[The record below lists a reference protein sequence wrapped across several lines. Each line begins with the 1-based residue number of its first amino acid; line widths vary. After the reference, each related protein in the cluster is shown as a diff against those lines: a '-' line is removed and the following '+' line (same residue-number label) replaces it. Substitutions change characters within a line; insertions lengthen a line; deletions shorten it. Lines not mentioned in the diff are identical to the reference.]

1 MASMLDTHDLIVR
14 SIEGEP
20 EAFRQL
26 VEYYQGYAYSLAARL
41 LANEDDALDVVQ
53 ESFIRVWKHLAKY
66 DPRAR
71 FTTWLY
77 RIVTNLSY
85 DRIKANNRR
94 VRVIASGS
102 DEVMDSVPE
111 QVRSTDEV
119 LQTRQTLEEIN
130 KLAGDLPPR
139 QRIVFVLRDL
149 HNLSIREVTEITGI
163 PSGSVKTNLYHARQA
178 IRGRLAK
185 TRTKEGQRDEMP
197 IR

>member
-1 MASMLDTHDLIVR
+1 MASMLDTHDLIAR
-14 SIEGEP
+14 SKEGDP
-20 EAFRQL
+20 GAFRQL
-26 VEYYQGYAYSLAARL
+26 VEYYQGYAYALAARL
-41 LANEDDALDVVQ
+41 LADEDDARDVVQ

-85 DRIKANNRR
+85 DRIKADNRR
-94 VRVIASGS
+94 ARVIVPRS
-102 DEVMDSVPE
+102 DEIMASVQE
-111 QVRSTDEV
+111 LVRSTEEV
-119 LQTRQTLEEIN
+119 MQSEQALKEIN
-130 KLAGDLPPR
+130 DLAGDLPPK

-149 HNLSIREVTEITGI
+149 HDLSIREVTEITGI

-178 IRGRLAK
+178 IRERMEK
-185 TRTKEGQRDEMP
+185 TRTREGQHDEMP